1 MKKSEVKPGVAPAPP
16 GDGEFSLIPNNK
28 LLDLYAA
35 MLKCR
40 MIADGIANVTADR
53 RNHSLLTSAA
63 VTTGVTIDLQA
74 SDAISPVL
82 SDLTPCALKGV
93 ALKGVALKTLLRWWA
108 KPSARVPKV
117 IARANVI
124 PPAASDAARLEAAL
138 RLAAH
143 FRSTNSGS
151 VVVFFAGQDTLRSK
165 PAASSS
171 FSRELLE
178 SFLSRAAA
186 ERLPILFVLRS
197 DGNADDYTPISKQCA
212 LPCMVVDRDDVV
224 AVYRVASEAL
234 THARRG
240 NGPTLIDSKPWR
252 LNGRRRKTSEFH
264 NSIGKMELY
273 LAGKGLAY
281 RSVKDKAIK
290 EFAAELG
297 HAKNAFAGI
306 GKT

>member
-1 MKKSEVKPGVAPAPP
+1 MKKSEVRPGVAPAPP
-16 GDGEFSLIPNNK
+16 GNGEFSLIPNNK

-40 MIADGIANVTADR
+40 MIAGGIANVIADR
-53 RNHSLLTSAA
+53 RNRSLLTSAA

-74 SDAISPVL
+74 SDAIGPVL

-93 ALKGVALKTLLRWWA
+93 ALKTLLRWWA
-108 KPSARVPKV
+108 NPSGRIPKV
-117 IARANVI
+117 VARANVI
-124 PPAASDAARLEAAL
+124 PPAASDAARHEAAL

-143 FRSTNSGS
+143 FRSTNCGS
-151 VVVFFAGQDTLRSK
+151 VVVFFAGPDTLRSK
-165 PAASSS
+165 PSASSNS
-171 FSRELLE
+171 SRELLE
-178 SFLSRAAA
+178 SFLSQAAA

-197 DGNADDYTPISKQCA
+197 DGNAVDYIPISKQCG

-252 LNGRRRKTSEFH
+252 LNGRGRKTSELH
-264 NSIGKMELY
+264 YSIGKMELY

-281 RSVKDKAIK
+281 RSVKDKVIK

-297 HAKNAFAGI
+297 RAKNAFAGL

>member
-1 MKKSEVKPGVAPAPP
+1 MKKSDVKPGAAPAPP

-35 MLKCR
+35 MIKCR
-40 MIADGIANVTADR
+40 LIADGIANITADR
-53 RNHSLLTSAA
+53 RKRALLKSAA
-63 VTTGVTIDLQA
+63 VTAGVTIDLRA
-74 SDAISPVL
+74 SDAIGPVPF
-82 SDLTPCALKGV
+82 DLTPCVLKGV
-93 ALKGVALKTLLRWWA
+93 ALKSLLRWWA
-108 KPSARVPKV
+108 NPSTRFPRV
-117 IARANVI
+117 IARSNVI
-124 PPAASDAARLEAAL
+124 PPAASDAPRLEAAL
-138 RLAAH
+138 RLAAR

-151 VVVFFAGQDTLRSK
+151 VVVFFAGPDTLRSK
-165 PAASSS
+165 PAASSL

-178 SFLSRAAA
+178 SFLSQAAA
-186 ERLPILFVLRS
+186 ERLPILFVLQS
-197 DGNADDYTPISKQCA
+197 DGNADDYIPISKQCG

-252 LNGRRRKTSEFH
+252 LNGRGRKTSELH

-281 RSVKDKAIK
+281 RSVKDKVIK
-290 EFAAELG
+290 KFAAEVVR
-297 HAKNAFAGI
+297 AKNAFAGME
-306 GKT
+306 KT